1 MRTATKTKQVI
12 DSLYIS
18 LDIGID
24 PADDA
29 GVHISHLRQAVDL
42 RITGT
47 AFAEDDLSH
56 PPIALAHLITANVH
70 EVTWTDMEDGNISLN
85 RAAGDR
91 RTSLIILVRT
101 YSWLK
106 RVRMASSKIRTLITA
121 AKE

>member
-29 GVHISHLRQAVDL
+29 GVHISHLKQAVDL

-70 EVTWTDMEDGNISLN
+70 EVTWTDMEDGSISLN
-85 RAAGDR
+85 RAAVIDGH
-91 RTSLIILVRT
+91 L
-101 YSWLK
+101 
-106 RVRMASSKIRTLITA
+106 SSFF
-121 AKE
+121 